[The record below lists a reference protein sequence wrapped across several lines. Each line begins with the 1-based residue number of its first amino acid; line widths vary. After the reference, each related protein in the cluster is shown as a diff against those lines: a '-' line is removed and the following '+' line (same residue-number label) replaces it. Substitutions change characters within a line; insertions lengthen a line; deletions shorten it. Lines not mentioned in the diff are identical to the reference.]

1 MKNVLWISW
10 ENHRRTDEICDF
22 LSIKPCVIISSKTS
36 KARYFYLI
44 KETLKKIYKTK
55 PSALIVQNPSIVLAS
70 IAVMLQPLF
79 NYKLFVDAHNEA
91 VQPYT
96 HDNRIIRFA
105 ARLLMRYSKYTI
117 VTNKYL
123 AEIVNG
129 CGGQAVILPDRVP
142 TIGEIKPISLVRDTF
157 NIILIATY
165 AADEPIVEIIDAAC
179 ALKDKVTL
187 YVTGNFSKLEKS
199 FIESLP
205 SNIIF
210 TGFLTNEDYWSYLKS
225 ADTVIDL
232 SLKDNCLVCGA
243 YEAVAVS
250 TPLILSDSKASVE
263 YFNKGALYTDNSM
276 DDISSKFLLA
286 IKNHAELMLEMKTF
300 SEELSAIWQSRG
312 DALIEKIEQ

>member
-1 MKNVLWISW
+1 MNNVLWISW
-10 ENHRRTDEICDF
+10 ESHRRTDEICDF

-36 KARYFYLI
+36 KVRYFYLV

-55 PSALIVQNPSIVLAS
+55 PSTLIVQNPSIVLAS
-70 IAVMLQPLF
+70 IAVILQLF
-79 NYKLFVDAHNEA
+79 FKYRLFVDAHNEA

-96 HDNRIIRFA
+96 HNSGVVKFA

-123 AEIVNG
+123 AKIVDN

-142 TIGEIKPISLVRDTF
+142 RVGTIKPISLAQDTF

-179 ALKDKVTL
+179 SLKDKVTL

-199 FIESLP
+199 YIESLP
-205 SNIIF
+205 SNIVF
-210 TGFLTNEDYWSYLKS
+210 TGFLTNEDYWSYLKA

-263 YFNKGALYTDNSM
+263 YFNKGTLYTDNST
-276 DDISSKFLLA
+276 DNIRSVFLLA
-286 IKNHAELMLEMKTF
+286 IKNYASLMLEMETF
-300 SEELSAIWQSRG
+300 SEELSAVWQSRG